1 MPPPILKKNRGSSS
15 TGPRPTARFISPHS
29 SEDEDPDGISST
41 NNSPGAQ
48 FVVRPPTPES
58 QSSRL
63 DRKNDVSAMGQRGK
77 VQTPGSTDSEYIGR
91 PDVLRRPIS
100 DSTIEA
106 LRTNTDIG
114 FSVDSCP
121 AEAVKGSR
129 TGKPG
134 LTEATAKIGQLETRG
149 SKHSATARDFRA
161 TDNVSGFKS
170 VGDIKM
176 ARNTGDIR
184 NTKDV
189 LAENSISLPPINTG
203 VVENFDL
210 QGRSFS
216 ASRKGDDSV
225 GLAGSKGGNRVTL
238 DQGSFFA
245 KRPVQPAKSASAL
258 FAISSPETKD
268 PLSRSKSQLTL
279 LLEKDRAK
287 MSEPKTTA
295 EPSTSNVKEAE
306 QIDL

>member
-1 MPPPILKKNRGSSS
+1 MPPPILKKNRGPSS

-48 FVVRPPTPES
+48 FAVRPPTPEL

-63 DRKNDVSAMGQRGK
+63 DRKDDVSAMGPRGK

-91 PDVLRRPIS
+91 PDVLPRPIS
-100 DSTIEA
+100 DSTTKA
-106 LRTNTDIG
+106 LRTNIDIG
-114 FSVDSCP
+114 FSVDFCT
-121 AEAVKGSR
+121 AGAVKGSR
-129 TGKPG
+129 TRKPE
-134 LTEATAKIGQLETRG
+134 LTETTAKIGQLQTRR
-149 SKHSATARDFRA
+149 SKHSATAQDFKA
-161 TDNVSGFKS
+161 TDNVLGSKS

-176 ARNTGDIR
+176 ARNTRDVR
-184 NTKDV
+184 NAEDV
-189 LAENSISLPPINTG
+189 PAENSISLPPTNTG

-216 ASRKGDDSV
+216 ASRMDNYSV
-225 GLAGSKGGNRVTL
+225 SLAGSRGGNRVTL
-238 DQGSFFA
+238 EQRSLFA

-279 LLEKDRAK
+279 LLEKDRAR
-287 MSEPKTTA
+287 MNEPKTAA

-306 QIDL
+306 QKD